1 MNIGIVG
8 NRKGWNYEFVK
19 KNIKEIGVSKSDV
32 IITGGATGVDT
43 FAHRYAIDIG
53 AEIHIIHPDI
63 YKPIPQ
69 RYFDRNQEIVSQSD
83 KIIAFN
89 KDNNPRT
96 GTQNTINHAKKM
108 GKKVIIIDK
117 EDEMSI

>member
-8 NRKGWNYEFVK
+8 NRKGWSYEFVK
-19 KNIKEIGVSKSDV
+19 KKIKEINITESDT
-32 IITGGATGVDT
+32 IITGGAIGVDT
-43 FAHRYAIDIG
+43 FARNYALEIG
-53 AEIHIIHPDI
+53 AKIHIIYPNI
-63 YKPIPQ
+63 NKSSPQ
-69 RYFDRNQEIVSQSD
+69 RYYDRNKRVVIESD

-96 GTQNTINHAKKM
+96 GTQNTINYANKM

-117 EDEMSI
+117 